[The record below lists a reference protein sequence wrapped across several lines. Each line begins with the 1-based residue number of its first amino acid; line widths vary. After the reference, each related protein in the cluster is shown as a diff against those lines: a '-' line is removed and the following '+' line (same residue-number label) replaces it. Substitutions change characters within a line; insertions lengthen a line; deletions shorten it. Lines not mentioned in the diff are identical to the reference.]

1 VPGLKSSFRTERYRT
16 HTIGK
21 VEAPSFSATIC
32 NMSML
37 APPPRHLQPRKEAS
51 PAASERPFWARVKL
65 WVGGVGL
72 VPCGLLW
79 LFEATFFFLPDPMD
93 PMEGAHLNSNLTM
106 LAVLLLSTVFFL
118 VIVRSGLRGPAD
130 PLAPNERPS
139 TIPGPIVLP
148 FAPAERQSDEPQSD
162 EPTPS
167 QHKKPHLRLVRP
179 AR

>member
-1 VPGLKSSFRTERYRT
+1 
-16 HTIGK
+16 
-21 VEAPSFSATIC
+21 
-32 NMSML
+32 MSML
-37 APPPRHLQPRKEAS
+37 EPRSP

-79 LFEATFFFLPDPMD
+79 LFEATFLFLPDPMD
-93 PMEGAHLNSNLTM
+93 SMEGTHLNSNLT
-106 LAVLLLSTVFFL
+106 LLTVLLLSTVFFL

-130 PLAPNERPS
+130 PLAPDERPS

-148 FAPAERQSDEPQSD
+148 FVQDKRRHE
-162 EPTPS
+162 EPTPP
-167 QHKKPHLRLVRP
+167 QQKKPHLRLVRP